1 MLFVQV
7 MTKGMEIVN
16 DCGPGTEHYA
26 KGFKPPMLAPL
37 LEITDKLH
45 LERWYAWITS
55 SYFFSNTVNLF
66 LLSKDYSSLSS
77 ASHRRWRQ
85 LVCSE
90 ICSVFVEVVFIC
102 M

>member
-7 MTKGMEIVN
+7 MTKGMEIVD

-45 LERWYAWITS
+45 LERWYAWIAS
-55 SYFFSNTVNLF
+55 LCFFSNTVNLF
-66 LLSKDYSSLSS
+66 LLSKHDSSPSS
-77 ASHRRWRQ
+77 ASHRRCGQ
-85 LVCSE
+85 LVCSRNF
-90 ICSVFVEVVFIC
+90 C
-102 M
+102 